1 MRLAKSPN
9 YILPIFLYFLFHHIT
24 SSLIQ
29 DWLEEFLFS
38 LKKIRFRKT
47 FFSSRE
53 SVSRDKE
60 REKCFKGTSNN
71 SQIHKNSRYESRFS
85 RKGFMNRRCSI
96 QPETRLKEKKKK
108 SQVFPQE
115 NTTAKV
121 FDVNARATSHPHK
134 VLKEQSC
141 IGVSSFSFRASIQ
154 SPSHRV
160 SVVAAFAIRLPIPY
174 FNGINLI

>member
-1 MRLAKSPN
+1 MFQKNKQQFAD
-9 YILPIFLYFLFHHIT
+9 
-24 SSLIQ
+24 IQ
-29 DWLEEFLFS
+29 KFE
-38 LKKIRFRKT
+38 IRIA
-47 FFSSRE
+47 FF
-53 SVSRDKE
+53 K
-60 REKCFKGTSNN
+60 
-71 SQIHKNSRYESRFS
+71 
-85 RKGFMNRRCSI
+85 KGFHESTLLDS
-96 QPETRLKEKKKK
+96 TRDSVKRKKKK